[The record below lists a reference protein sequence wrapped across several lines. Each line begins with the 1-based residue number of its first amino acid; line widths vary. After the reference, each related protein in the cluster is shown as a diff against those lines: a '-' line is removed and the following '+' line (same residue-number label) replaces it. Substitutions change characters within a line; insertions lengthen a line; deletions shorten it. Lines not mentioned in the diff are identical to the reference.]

1 MEQRCL
7 IDIHRIYDE
16 PARKWYF
23 RAGSS
28 YIAAKAVRKSNV
40 PVYKTGTLRL
50 QTKSAAPKIV
60 SRPRLGLKAR

>member
-1 MEQRCL
+1 MEQRGP

-16 PARKWYF
+16 PARKYHF

-28 YIAAKAVRKSNV
+28 YIAVKAVRKSSV

-50 QTKSAAPKIV
+50 LTKSAAPKIV